1 MIIGEIYLF
10 RKICYF
16 PLLILLFHSCSTT
29 YQIVLN
35 KDIQTVERTVKDTYT
50 EIGFNVKPEDD
61 SFFLDGRLN
70 RDAKLTLIQ
79 INRDSTEIKFVS
91 SKLLNPYN
99 EYLAA
104 ILKQNIEDK
113 RVTNSKLK
121 SHKTFNVLNIIS
133 PGIGYYY
140 FSKKSIYWKK
150 NNLPPSLIIGAT
162 DAFFIYQSI
171 RNKNEV
177 PLIPS
182 IAFRI
187 VLGYWGNYFINYD
200 NKILKV
206 GYSIKF

>member
-1 MIIGEIYLF
+1 ML
-10 RKICYF
+10 CYI
-16 PLLILLFHSCSTT
+16 PLIILLFQSCSTT
-29 YQIVLN
+29 YQIAIDN
-35 KDIQTVERTVKDTYT
+35 DIQTVERSIKNTYT
-50 EIGFNVKPEDD
+50 EIGFNVKSEDN
-61 SFFLDGRLN
+61 SFFLDGPLN
-70 RDAKLTLIQ
+70 RDAKLTVTQ
-79 INRDSTEIKFVS
+79 INRVSTEIKFVS
-91 SKLLNPYN
+91 SKFFNPYN
-99 EYLAA
+99 EYLAT
-104 ILKQNIEDK
+104 ILRQNIEGIK
-113 RVTNSKLK
+113 VTKSKLK
-121 SHKTFNVLNIIS
+121 SHKTFNLLNIIS

-200 NKILKV
+200 NKILKA